1 MKPKAIDVSYVI
13 KSITDLGGQVM
24 SIFENVTEFE
34 NLTPEMVKNLNVLVP
49 LYSET
54 DKDEEKQSKLICVEK
69 INVNK
74 TYRNWLYYSGQRV
87 LLNPE
92 LVKNLLL
99 LKLYSDSFKIIAPKD
114 E

>member
-1 MKPKAIDVSYVI
+1 
-13 KSITDLGGQVM
+13 M
-24 SIFENVTEFE
+24 SIFEKMDELE
-34 NLTPEMVKNLNVLVP
+34 NFTPEIVKNLNVLVP

-54 DKDEEKQSKLICVEK
+54 DKDEEKQSKLIGVDK
-69 INVNK
+69 INVHK

-99 LKLYSDSFKIIAPKD
+99 LKLYSESFKIITTEDK
-114 E
+114 